1 MKHDPRREPEDTIAP
16 PRSVPRRRAT
26 PAEGFAFDAAALDK
40 AMADMLKRADEEGWS
55 VDLAA
60 LSGL

>member
-16 PRSVPRRRAT
+16 PRSVPRRRTT
-26 PAEGFAFDAAALDK
+26 PAEGFAFNADALDK
-40 AMADMLKRADEEGWS
+40 ATADLLKRAEEGGWS

-60 LSGL
+60 LAGL